1 MWQWTIPHLV
11 RWFSQPETS
20 MVRGCLPGSHLWSS
34 TALRVFMSWN
44 SPRFATWWQSQDP
57 SHHWSTAVPLIG
69 LGPGVGWW
77 GMSLKYLEYCFFFS
91 NMRCSNF
98 VVFPTNSGWLQ
109 CHNSTLTAYKTPLF
123 GGSTSGRPKRC
134 TRWPSSRSPGN
145 PWSCPIWR
153 EPWRC
158 GGSPVVDGWSTDPP
172 FWFWVVKW
180 VVKGAQ
186 IKIISRETI
195 DNFKRRLGGL
205 KGKLV
210 NVSTCVKPGLIRI
223 NDGHGLLIV
232 EVSSK

>member
-1 MWQWTIPHLV
+1 M
-11 RWFSQPETS
+11 
-20 MVRGCLPGSHLWSS
+20 
-34 TALRVFMSWN
+34 
-44 SPRFATWWQSQDP
+44 
-57 SHHWSTAVPLIG
+57 
-69 LGPGVGWW
+69 
-77 GMSLKYLEYCFFFS
+77 
-91 NMRCSNF
+91 
-98 VVFPTNSGWLQ
+98 
-109 CHNSTLTAYKTPLF
+109 
-123 GGSTSGRPKRC
+123 
-134 TRWPSSRSPGN
+134 
-145 PWSCPIWR
+145 
-153 EPWRC
+153 
-158 GGSPVVDGWSTDPP
+158 DGWSTDPP